1 VADGRPR
8 DLVARIS
15 VGLAL
20 GGGCLVLVLALLVTD
35 SVLRR
40 WLTADSVPGDFEL
53 VQNGLAIAVFA
64 FLPICQLHGANITV
78 DTFTRAGPA
87 WVQAGLDG
95 VWALAYGAVAGLIA
109 WQTAVGARETLASGT
124 TTMVLGLPIGWAM
137 ALSAVFA
144 AWLVVVAIVTATRAW
159 RGSAA

>member
-8 DLVARIS
+8 DLVARLS

-20 GGGCLVLVLALLVTD
+20 AGGCLVLGLALLVTT
-35 SVLRR
+35 SVFRR

-53 VQNGLAIAVFA
+53 VQNGLAVAVFA

-78 DTFTRAGPA
+78 DTFTRAAPA
-87 WVQAGLDG
+87 RVQSGLDA
-95 VWALAYGAVAGLIA
+95 VWALMYAGVAGLIA
-109 WQTAVGARETLASGT
+109 WETAVGARETLASGT

-137 ALSAVFA
+137 ALSALFA
-144 AWLVVVAIVTATRAW
+144 AWLAVVAVVTAARAW
-159 RGSAA
+159 RGSAV